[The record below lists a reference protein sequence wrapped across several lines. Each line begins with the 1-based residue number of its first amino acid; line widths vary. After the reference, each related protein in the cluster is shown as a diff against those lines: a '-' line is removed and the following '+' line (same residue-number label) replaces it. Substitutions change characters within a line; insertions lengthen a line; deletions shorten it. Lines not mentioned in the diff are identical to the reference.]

1 MASSRPV
8 LGLDHGRVTDT
19 WRWIWQRRD
28 QSKGSALPPLLPLP
42 KEEVR
47 RRLQEQRRQMQNPSP
62 RGVPRRIHGKS
73 PDPRGGFATKSSS
86 PSIASGVRQCGGL
99 RRIHGKSPD
108 PRGGYSTKS
117 APSIAS
123 GVRQCGGLRRIH
135 GKSPD
140 PRGGRIHGKSPEP
153 RSRSP
158 LGNASAP
165 VTPVRPAPAAHSNGS
180 KAGLADVSAPRPT
193 RPSGRATE
201 LDTRSRPA
209 SEVTH
214 RLRCKSPDPR
224 KSGQD
229 TTRAPREPLCPGLLR
244 RLLGPEPRLRADVCK
259 EVEVH
264 QDEASRILAEMRLAR
279 AGQHSR

>member
-1 MASSRPV
+1 
-8 LGLDHGRVTDT
+8 
-19 WRWIWQRRD
+19 
-28 QSKGSALPPLLPLP
+28 
-42 KEEVR
+42 
-47 RRLQEQRRQMQNPSP
+47 MQNPSP
-62 RGVPRRIHGKS
+62 RGVP
-73 PDPRGGFATKSSS
+73 
-86 PSIASGVRQCGGL
+86 
-99 RRIHGKSPD
+99 
-108 PRGGYSTKS
+108 
-117 APSIAS
+117 
-123 GVRQCGGLRRIH
+123 RRIH

-201 LDTRSRPA
+201 LDTRCSRSSGSSRICQSASLGAASFSFSAAPFSFCLVGSCSSNGHPPEKCQACGSTEWKLLEYTMPCSRPA

-244 RLLGPEPRLRADVCK
+244 RLLAPEPRLRADVCK

>member
-1 MASSRPV
+1 MPDGLQAGWLPLAQCGTWCHGV

-62 RGVPRRIHGKS
+62 RGVP
-73 PDPRGGFATKSSS
+73 
-86 PSIASGVRQCGGL
+86 
-99 RRIHGKSPD
+99 
-108 PRGGYSTKS
+108 
-117 APSIAS
+117 
-123 GVRQCGGLRRIH
+123 RRIH

>member
-1 MASSRPV
+1 MPDGLQAGWLPLAQCGTWCHGV

-86 PSIASGVRQCGGL
+86 
-99 RRIHGKSPD
+99 
-108 PRGGYSTKS
+108 
-117 APSIAS
+117 PSIAS